1 MIRPNILYLHSH
13 DTGRYVQPYGHAVP
27 TPNLQRLAAEG
38 VLFRQAFCAAPTCSP
53 SRAALLTGQSPHSAG
68 MLGLA
73 HRHGWALHDYQQHLL
88 HTLRREAGYFSALF
102 GVQHLVRQSTNEVE
116 NGATIGYDLTV
127 PRSDA
132 TAADAATFLRAA
144 ADKQPFFLD
153 VGFFETHRYG
163 KQGGVFT
170 PGGPAGDA
178 RYVAPL
184 SGLPDVPEVRRDV
197 ADYAVVAARLDN
209 QIGQVLAAL
218 DAAGL
223 AENTLVICTTDHGPH
238 FPGMKCNLTDG
249 GIGVMLLIRGPGGFA
264 GGKVVDAMVSQI
276 DLFPT
281 LCDLL
286 AIPRPAWLQGRSLLP
301 LIHSEVDAVNET
313 VYTEVTWHVAYEPQR
328 AVRTDRWKYI
338 RRFADPLPPGTNCDA
353 GPTKDVWLR
362 AGWPDRCYEQE
373 QLYDLLFDPNEAC
386 NRVAE
391 SALADV
397 HVELRDRLDQWMR
410 ATDDPL
416 LRGPVPR
423 PQER

>member
-1 MIRPNILYLHSH
+1 MIRPNIVYVHSH
-13 DTGRYVQPYGHAVP
+13 DTGRYVQPYGHAVS
-27 TPNLQRLAAEG
+27 TPHLQRLAAEG
-38 VLFRQAFCAAPTCSP
+38 VLFRRAFCAAPSCSP
-53 SRAALLTGQSPHSAG
+53 SRAALLTGQAAHSSG
-68 MLGLA
+68 MFGLA
-73 HRHGWALHDYQQHLL
+73 HRGWTLHDYRQHLL

-102 GVQHLVRQSTNEVE
+102 GVQHLARPAADEAR

-153 VGFFETHRYG
+153 VGFFETHRYNER
-163 KQGGVFT
+163 GGVFN
-170 PGGPAGDA
+170 PGGPVGDA
-178 RYVAPL
+178 RYVTPL
-184 SGLPDVPEVRRDV
+184 PMLPDVPEVRQDV
-197 ADYAVVAARLDN
+197 ADYAVAAARLDTE
-209 QIGQVLAAL
+209 IGQVLDGLGAS
-218 DAAGL
+218 GL
-223 AENTLVICTTDHGPH
+223 AENTLVICTTDHGPP

-249 GIGVMLLIRGPGGFA
+249 GIGVMLLMRGPGGFA

-301 LIHSEVDAVNET
+301 LIHSEVDRVNEA
-313 VYTEVTWHVAYEPQR
+313 VYAEVTWHGAYEPQR

-338 RRFADPLPPGTNCDA
+338 RRFAPPPPPGTNCDG
-353 GPTKDVWLR
+353 GPSKNYWLR
-362 AGWPDRCYEQE
+362 QGWPERCYEQE
-373 QLYDLLFDPNEAC
+373 QLYDLLVDPHEAC
-386 NRVAE
+386 NRAGD

-397 HVELRDRLDQWMR
+397 HAELRDRLDRWMH

-416 LRGPVPR
+416 LRGPVPK
-423 PQER
+423 PTGA